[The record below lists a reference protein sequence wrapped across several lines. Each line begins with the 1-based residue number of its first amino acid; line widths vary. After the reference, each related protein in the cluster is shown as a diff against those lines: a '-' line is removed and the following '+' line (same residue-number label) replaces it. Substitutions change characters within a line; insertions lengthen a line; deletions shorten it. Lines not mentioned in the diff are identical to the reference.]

1 MAETLLIVGVVE
13 HRELL
18 IRTALERRLTL
29 VIIDE
34 AHSPMLQLAHI
45 RVPVADLFDASELE
59 AAFGRVLATTTPT
72 GVLTLFD
79 ELLVPTAE
87 FADRIA
93 CPFLSPQT
101 ALLAFNKVEQR
112 AALARAS
119 VPIPRWEACTD
130 LPSAVAAAGRIGY
143 PVVLKVA
150 DQAGGIGKV
159 RVAGQPDLEAAFGTV
174 LSERLDSTVPLLVE
188 EMVCGQKYSVEG
200 FVSNGSSKLIC
211 ISRSFSLPGNHPI
224 EMAQAIPYHGPD
236 ADGVAEIAFS
246 AAAAMGVDNSFFDIE
261 VMATAAGPKLIEVNA
276 RHMGD
281 RMMDLIMHATGVNP
295 YNAILDLAFGL
306 EPTWDRVQ
314 WNCAVGMR
322 FVLPETTGI
331 FTGMDGVPE
340 VIGHPDTF
348 DLGMDIRPGA
358 FVGSARHNGDRL
370 AWVAVQ
376 APDWVQAEQSAAE
389 AASRFSPRIVPPP
402 AG

>member
-1 MAETLLIVGVVE
+1 MTETLLIIGVVE

-18 IRTALERRLTL
+18 IRTALERGMTL
-29 VIIDE
+29 AIIDD
-34 AHSPMLQLAHI
+34 ADSPMLQMAHI
-45 RVPVADLFDASELE
+45 RVPVADIFNPDELE
-59 AAFGRVLATTTPT
+59 AAFQRVLAVTTPN
-72 GVLTLFD
+72 GILTLFD

-87 FADRIA
+87 FARRIA
-93 CPFLSPQT
+93 CPFLSPRT

-119 VPIPRWEACTD
+119 VPIPRWEACDD

-159 RVAGQPDLEAAFGTV
+159 RVACQADLEAAFGTV
-174 LSERLDSTVPLLVE
+174 LSERLDSAVPLLVE

-200 FVSNGSSKLIC
+200 FVYNGSSTLIC
-211 ISRSFSLPGNHPI
+211 IAKSFSLPGDHPI

-236 ADGVAEIAFS
+236 ADGVAGTAFN

-261 VMATAAGPKLIEVNA
+261 VMATAAGPRLIEVNA

-295 YNAILDLAFGL
+295 YNTIFDLAFGI

-314 WNCAVGMR
+314 WDRAVGIR

-331 FTGMDGVPE
+331 
-340 VIGHPDTF
+340 
-348 DLGMDIRPGA
+348 
-358 FVGSARHNGDRL
+358 DRKS
-370 AWVAVQ
+370 VV
-376 APDWVQAEQSAAE
+376 
-389 AASRFSPRIVPPP
+389 
-402 AG
+402 